1 MSLMVIVTI
10 KSIMRSVV
18 MQNVVAPF
26 TLLAILQ
33 KMHQLNQNKQSQLA
47 ICLLVMFLHF
57 FSINQG
63 VS

>member
-1 MSLMVIVTI
+1 MVIVTI

-26 TLLAILQ
+26 ILLAILQ
-33 KMHQLNQNKQSQLA
+33 KIHQLNQNKQSQLA

-57 FSINQG
+57 FSIIRG